1 MNNIDI
7 DTILISLVAILIVVV
22 IARIAIQRYKMS
34 HIKLPENVR
43 EVGATPADSNNPS
56 KTTIRKVV
64 SSAKPIIA
72 ESKESTAEKTND
84 SKEKQTDEVIEDSKK
99 NETAQETN
107 ISQPSKDDSTIELDY
122 QELISNPVGILNNT
136 ELPARHRI
144 AAIREIGYQKLNSAV
159 PDLINALY
167 DPDPSISLVAAES
180 LGAIGDDR
188 AIEPLLEI
196 SRKNDEELS
205 KAAEEYIGGALIVS
219 NEQPTT
225 TFSNQTE
232 DESAPRNYKEM
243 VVFKVEQLPIEYF
256 QPDGSPIPRKELVVK
271 GLNDNNE
278 QMRQIAAKAA
288 IGIEESEEII
298 DPLSKALEN
307 PLESEAIRAMAAEA
321 LGGMESDKSVSAL
334 IKALKDD
341 NVAVRYA
348 AATALSG
355 RSEPR
360 VVEALIG
367 ATRDSDK
374 YVRASAA
381 YALGTTRETVALKAL
396 FNCAEDENE
405 AVRFSAVKAIST
417 YNFEDVI
424 KRLVN
429 PKATT
434 EDKNKILAKIEILS
448 QFDDPRAVE
457 ILRDYLNDIDSEI
470 CYKASM
476 ALMGQDNPEL
486 IDELVNAS
494 KRLDKEL
501 YRLAKENMAPEVFSE
516 ITKFNTDFNLNN
528 SFANDNNFNTSST
541 STNSNK
547 EATNGS
553 VPPSRMENI
562 QNAAEFVKT
571 KNTKKKEAVLNINP
585 EDYSSDIPFNID
597 ENNYVEDSR
606 KDGNKGFNNEELDRT
621 NTHKEEVIVTL
632 DDYAKQVA
640 YDEDN
645 IESGAFFNDNTS
657 SVFGSQPAFNDE
669 EIVAV
674 EPIETN
680 YDSIIDEDDLTL
692 EQMTGFSPE
701 FEKIRKKL
709 LDNSPNVRGNAANT
723 LGDYGSNPE
732 SIKLLRGALK
742 DRNELVRVASINALG
757 RIADMDALQLILTC
771 EKDMSTEVR
780 YAVVKALAEIPDY
793 SAIEALK
800 RMSSNDISID
810 VKRNARIALEKH
822 V

>member
-7 DTILISLVAILIVVV
+7 DTILISLVAILVVVV
-22 IARIAIQRYKMS
+22 IARIAIQRYRMS

-43 EVGATPADSNNPS
+43 EAGSQTADSANAKKSINIANPPNEN
-56 KTTIRKVV
+56 KVV
-64 SSAKPIIA
+64 QAQTETKEEQPETEADTKQDEA
-72 ESKESTAEKTND
+72 EISIEKVSPQENKNVAQNDD
-84 SKEKQTDEVIEDSKK
+84 SKY
-99 NETAQETN
+99 
-107 ISQPSKDDSTIELDY
+107 ELDY

-144 AAIREIGYQKLNSAV
+144 AAIREIGYQKLSSAV

-180 LGAIGDDR
+180 LGVIGDDR

-205 KAAEEYIGGALIVS
+205 KAAEEYIGGALVVT
-219 NEQPTT
+219 NEQPSTS
-225 TFSNQTE
+225 FANQSE
-232 DESAPRNYKEM
+232 DETAPRNYKEM
-243 VVFKVEQLPIEYF
+243 VVFKVEQLPLEYF

-288 IGIEESEEII
+288 IGIEESEDII

-307 PLESEAIRAMAAEA
+307 PLESEAIRSMAAEA

-334 IKALKDD
+334 INALKDD

-367 ATRDSDK
+367 ATRDADK

-396 FNCAEDENE
+396 INCAEDENE

-434 EDKNKILAKIEILS
+434 EDRSKVLAKIEILS
-448 QFDDPRAVE
+448 QFKDPRAIE
-457 ILRDYLNDIDSEI
+457 ILRDYLNDTDSEI

-476 ALMGQDNPEL
+476 ALMGQENPEL

-501 YRLAKENMAPEVFSE
+501 YRLAQENMAPEVFTE

-528 SFANDNNFNTSST
+528 SLNDENI
-541 STNSNK
+541 NK
-547 EATNGS
+547 PTVAVSQVNETNGNI
-553 VPPSRMENI
+553 PPSRMENI
-562 QNAAEFVKT
+562 QNAAEFVKA
-571 KNTKKKEAVLNINP
+571 KNTKKKEAVLNIDP
-585 EDYSSDIPFNID
+585 EDYSNDINFNV
-597 ENNYVEDSR
+597 NEDTYIEESR
-606 KDGNKGFNNEELDRT
+606 RSGNKGFNNEELDRT
-621 NTHKEEVIVTL
+621 NNPREEIVVNL
-632 DDYAKQVA
+632 DDYSNQEVYVEAPT
-640 YDEDN
+640 EN
-645 IESGAFFNDNTS
+645 NTFFNDTS
-657 SVFGSQPAFNDE
+657 SVFGTQPAFNDE

-674 EPIETN
+674 EPIEQE
-680 YDSIIDEDDLTL
+680 YESIIDEDDLTL

-709 LDNSPNVRGNAANT
+709 LNDSPNVRGSAANT

-742 DRNELVRVASINALG
+742 DKNELVRVASINALG

-793 SAIEALK
+793 SASEALK
-800 RMSSNDISID
+800 RMASSDISID

-822 V
+822 N